1 MLCAC
6 VRVCACMCVCTWV
19 CVCVCVRVSGC
30 VHAYICVC
38 EIMNDK
44 LQQKNFGD
52 LGSYLA
58 VYLLGLL
65 E

>member
-1 MLCAC
+1 MCVRAC
-6 VRVCACMCVCTWV
+6 VCMCV

-30 VHAYICVC
+30 VHAYICAC

-44 LQQKNFGD
+44 LQQKNFGG